1 MTHAVMQGATYE
13 GLVAERRVTFA
24 GAASNARARWTE
36 RSTLL
41 VAFRGPEGAVGRSE
55 ASPLPGFGDDSL
67 ERARAVLGAVDW
79 ARLGTETDTASDLD
93 ALLACVDAHV
103 APSSSARFAV
113 EMALLDRRGAIDGRS
128 TSALLA
134 EAIGHDVSPKV
145 AIAAWPQ
152 GDDAL
157 TLVDEANIAV
167 ARGHRTL
174 KLKLGRDVDVELA
187 VTRTLRREHPQV
199 ALRFDGNG
207 AIPQRALARVL
218 DQLAAVGAELVE
230 EPRPLSELLRG
241 LDTPVPVALDE
252 SLATLPHDLLEE
264 AIDRGVIGALVI
276 KPMALGL
283 RASLALAR
291 LAERRGLPCI
301 VSHLLDGPRA
311 HAAYCALALA
321 IGGPLAH
328 GLGRHPGLDAWAAAG
343 APREVGA
350 DLVFDPAPGLGVLP

>member
-1 MTHAVMQGATYE
+1 MTLHDGYE

-24 GAASNARARWTE
+24 RAASNARTRWTE

-55 ASPLPGFGDDSL
+55 ASPLPGFGDDSV

-79 ARLGTETDTASDLD
+79 ARLGAETDAAGDLD
-93 ALLACVDAHV
+93 ELLACVDAHV
-103 APSSSARFAV
+103 APSASARFAV
-113 EMALLDRRGAIDGRS
+113 EMALLDRRGAIDGRP

-134 EAIGHDVSPKV
+134 EAIGRDVAPRV
-145 AIAAWPQ
+145 ALAAWPQ

-157 TLVDEANIAV
+157 TLVDEANAAV

-187 VTRTLRREHPQV
+187 VTRTLRREHPSV

-207 AIPQRALARVL
+207 AIPERELPRVL
-218 DQLAAVGAELVE
+218 DQLASVGAELVE
-230 EPRPLSELLRG
+230 EPRPLPELLQG
-241 LDTPVPVALDE
+241 LRTPVPIAFDE
-252 SLATLPHDLLEE
+252 SLAVLPLEVLE
-264 AIDRGVIGALVI
+264 SAIDRGLVGALVI

-291 LAERRGLPCI
+291 LAARRELPCI

-311 HAAYCALALA
+311 HAAYSALALA

-328 GLGRHPGLDAWAAAG
+328 GLGRHPGLDAWADAG

-350 DLVFDPAPGLGVLP
+350 ELRFDPAPGLGALP